1 MDEQDQRNKR
11 EMRPR
16 SDQNQAEG
24 KDGDH
29 FVQNGR
35 IHYNHSLYKLV
46 AAALALPLGGA
57 FVGGIVSYRA
67 GLSEVDAVI
76 VKNPAII
83 ELKIDVKNLKENQN
97 KSDDRIKDLEDYARA
112 RKK

>member
-1 MDEQDQRNKR
+1 MNEQDKGNQR
-11 EMRPR
+11 EMRSGSD
-16 SDQNQAEG
+16 SDQTQG
-24 KDGDH
+24 KDSDH

-67 GLSEVDAVI
+67 GLSEVDALV
-76 VKNPAII
+76 VKNPTII

-97 KSDDRIKDLEDYARA
+97 KSDDRIKDLEDYARS